1 MEQEK
6 EPTITE
12 GTMSGEEESPPAT
25 TTAIISTVN
34 DAACSD
40 DDDDSSSSS
49 SEDDDENNNTNDEW
63 HSLTLMERRARKIA
77 RNEAKLNALGLGHYL
92 NNNKHKRSPQKQ
104 PSAASPDGENG
115 DHGSLPQGMLLNF
128 AKEDQVNENV
138 QKPDDAL
145 WSLLERFPGRETEIR
160 SLYAQLDFGM
170 RQAATLV
177 PAPLWI
183 TGTPG
188 TGKSVVTHAVLQSLQ
203 HQVSTT
209 TQLPPP
215 IVCHVCPQALPPPL
229 SVEALVSFIYTSVW
243 NQLGFADS
251 TVFVE
256 RKKKKRGRKN
266 DAADVPAR
274 SLRQR
279 AATVHYTDNPQASN
293 NGNHNH
299 HRAKSKTSRL
309 TAQDMAESIVPKLSK
324 AYTAI
329 YTLGRFLQS
338 LGRAT
343 VLVLDQIYV
352 LHDFNILAQFLL
364 LPRQLEMNLTVIVIT
379 NNVLLDQTRK
389 CVGALPF
396 VCVVTCRPHSS
407 CIFARSLHRIE
418 HDDEQL
424 DKFLG

>member
-6 EPTITE
+6 EPTVTE
-12 GTMSGEEESPPAT
+12 ETKTGEEESLPAT
-25 TTAIISTVN
+25 SPAMISTVD
-34 DAACSD
+34 DAASSD
-40 DDDDSSSSS
+40 DDNSSLSSSD
-49 SEDDDENNNTNDEW
+49 DDDENNNTNDEW

-92 NNNKHKRSPQKQ
+92 NSKHKSSPQKQ
-104 PSAASPDGENG
+104 QSAASPDGENG
-115 DHGSLPQGMLLNF
+115 DHVSMPQGMLLNF
-128 AKEDQVNENV
+128 AKEQNRVNKN
-138 QKPDDAL
+138 DDAL
-145 WSLLERFPGRETEIR
+145 LSLLERFPGRETEIR

-170 RQAATLV
+170 RQTTFV
-177 PAPLWI
+177 PAPLWV

-188 TGKSVVTHAVLQSLQ
+188 TGKSVVTRAVLQSLQ
-203 HQVSTT
+203 QQVS

-251 TVFVE
+251 TAFVE
-256 RKKKKRGRKN
+256 RKKKKRQRKN
-266 DAADVPAR
+266 DDADVPAR

-293 NGNHNH
+293 SGNHNH

-309 TAQDMAESIVPKLSK
+309 TAQDMAESIAPKLSK

-379 NNVLLDQTRK
+379 NNVLLDQTR
-389 CVGALPF
+389 
-396 VCVVTCRPHSS
+396 TCRGMFVLSFTGCESVFLTRS
-407 CIFARSLHRIE
+407 CIFARSLHRFE
-418 HDDEQL
+418 HDDAQL